1 LGGGE
6 YEEEHDGLVS
16 FLPHKDVPDGEVHFH
31 HPTPATL
38 VLERE
43 RERERELNTIYSDN

>member
-1 LGGGE
+1 MI
-6 YEEEHDGLVS
+6 LVILK
-16 FLPHKDVPDGEVHFH
+16 LPHKDVPNGEVHFH

-43 RERERELNTIYSDN
+43 RERERELNTIYFI